1 MTNWLSRPLKLSFK
15 VAEACRLAVLLSGIC
30 RDCTILLREAM
41 KHKERK
47 IIESWTIQD
56 RDAQLDIVRVGVSRK
71 GVKTNLHE
79 IDSNFAD
86 KF

>member
-1 MTNWLSRPLKLSFK
+1 
-15 VAEACRLAVLLSGIC
+15 
-30 RDCTILLREAM
+30 M